1 MAKIEKNELWTAL
14 NYRLKDK
21 MKLMDDFE
29 KRIDI
34 FILQTEIFLK
44 VIKFF
49 SFIYF
54 QLIKTN
60 LKYFFYLKYYINA
73 DIHFLNN
80 F

>member
-49 SFIYF
+49 SFMYF
-54 QLIKTN
+54 HKN
-60 LKYFFYLKYYINA
+60 SVN
-73 DIHFLNN
+73 
-80 F
+80 